1 MSIRSVKRFFLST
14 NSSKKIVSNRGDQLV
29 YWVNDFLTYRIA
41 LTSLWL
47 IGFNSVELSIIYL
60 ILNEQSD
67 SLESVLYCSM
77 CIETEQ
83 QKKFFFANI
92 CSEIVQKNCSKS
104 VLIILFKRK
113 YKFLKLKKNKV
124 FFHCKGKEIC

>member
-83 QKKFFFANI
+83 KKIFFANI

-113 YKFLKLKKNKV
+113 YKFLKLKKKQS
-124 FFHCKGKEIC
+124 FLSL